1 MYGRGEMMFMRKL
14 VVLCLCLSLLLVG
27 CKGEQA
33 VEIKEPS
40 EKPTL
45 EELVKVF
52 KDVDTKYYVT

>member
-1 MYGRGEMMFMRKL
+1 MFMRKL